1 MATKL
6 IEGRVRDL
14 GGFSLRRML
23 PAPDHRAVGPFVVFD
38 HFGPETFGPGQNLD
52 VRPHPHI
59 GLATVTYLLQGSIDH
74 RDSLG
79 FHQTITPGAINWMTA
94 GRGIVHSERT
104 PAEFRNREKKIHGIQ
119 LWVALP
125 KEHEED
131 DPAFFHH
138 PEDAIPVVA
147 RKGITLRV
155 LVGSAFGAASP
166 VKVHSPMFYIDAS
179 LEAGA
184 TLRLEKTYSERALFL
199 LTGSILVGEQA
210 LAEPRML
217 VFEQDDDL
225 VLATTAGARFVLLGG
240 EPVGPRT
247 LFWNFVSSDPDRI
260 TQAKR
265 DWIERK
271 FPLIPGDEE
280 EHAEM
285 PGEQ

>member
-1 MATKL
+1 
-6 IEGRVRDL
+6 
-14 GGFSLRRML
+14 
-23 PAPDHRAVGPFVVFD
+23 
-38 HFGPETFGPGQNLD
+38 
-52 VRPHPHI
+52 
-59 GLATVTYLLQGSIDH
+59 
-74 RDSLG
+74 
-79 FHQTITPGAINWMTA
+79 
-94 GRGIVHSERT
+94 
-104 PAEFRNREKKIHGIQ
+104 
-119 LWVALP
+119 
-125 KEHEED
+125 
-131 DPAFFHH
+131 
-138 PEDAIPVVA
+138 
-147 RKGITLRV
+147 
-155 LVGSAFGAASP
+155 
-166 VKVHSPMFYIDAS
+166 MFYIDAS

-271 FPLIPGDEE
+271 FPLIPGGEE

>member
-1 MATKL
+1 
-6 IEGRVRDL
+6 
-14 GGFSLRRML
+14 
-23 PAPDHRAVGPFVVFD
+23 
-38 HFGPETFGPGQNLD
+38 
-52 VRPHPHI
+52 
-59 GLATVTYLLQGSIDH
+59 
-74 RDSLG
+74 
-79 FHQTITPGAINWMTA
+79 
-94 GRGIVHSERT
+94 
-104 PAEFRNREKKIHGIQ
+104 
-119 LWVALP
+119 
-125 KEHEED
+125 
-131 DPAFFHH
+131 
-138 PEDAIPVVA
+138 
-147 RKGITLRV
+147 
-155 LVGSAFGAASP
+155 

-271 FPLIPGDEE
+271 FPLIPGGEE